1 MSGKT
6 ISASTEIWVEFY
18 DVDSMNIVWHGNY
31 IKYFEVA
38 RCVLL
43 DKIQFGYN
51 EMAES
56 GYAWPVVDVR
66 VKYIRPLR
74 FKQKAVIEATL
85 LEWEN
90 RLRIKYVITD
100 SETGAVLTKGEST
113 QMAVEI
119 STMTSCFVS
128 PECLTSKVEECLML
142 NEDRV

>member
-51 EMAES
+51 EIAES